1 MNDQNSNTSAKVS
14 IVNYEEKYQEAFRS
28 LNVEWISKYFRME
41 EADFK
46 ALDNPDS
53 YILNKGGLILVAL
66 LDNEP
71 VGVCAL
77 IKMDDDE
84 YEYELAKMAVS
95 PKEQGKRIGW
105 LLGNAILDK
114 ARSLG
119 AKCIFLESNTILT
132 PAINMYYKLG
142 FTKVEG
148 RPSPYERA
156 DIQMQCIL

>member
-1 MNDQNSNTSAKVS
+1 MNDQKSNNVTDVS
-14 IVNYEEKYQEAFRS
+14 IVDYEEKYQHAFRS
-28 LNVEWISKYFRME
+28 LNVEWISKYFKME

-46 ALDNPDS
+46 ALDNPDT
-53 YILNKGGLILVAL
+53 YILEKGGHILVAL
-66 LDNEP
+66 LDEEP

-77 IKMDDDE
+77 IKMNDE
-84 YEYELAKMAVS
+84 QYEYELAKMAVA
-95 PKEQGKRIGW
+95 PKAQGKKIGW

-119 AKCIFLESNTILT
+119 AKCIFLESNTILA

-148 RPSPYERA
+148 RSSPYERA
-156 DIQMQCIL
+156 DIQMQCML